1 MYNYKKY
8 QNAKRKAK
16 ALGLIEAEY
25 GDIYGTNP
33 LKSYCYW
40 NKTGNRHD
48 KPIVYCEYYCDKNA
62 GQPATDE

>member
-8 QNAKRKAK
+8 QNAKRKSK
-16 ALGLIEAEY
+16 ELGLIVAEY

-48 KPIVYCEYYCDKNA
+48 KPIVYCEYYLDKKA
-62 GQPATDE
+62 EKPLKGE

>member
-1 MYNYKKY
+1 MYTYKKY

-16 ALGLIEAEY
+16 ELDLIVAEY

-33 LKSYCYW
+33 RKFYCYW

-48 KPIVYCEYYCDKNA
+48 KPIIYCEYCLDKKA
-62 GQPATDE
+62 MKPLKGE